1 MIYLG
6 IHNSWQSGAA
16 LIVNGKVVGAVS
28 EERFNRIKNF
38 HGMPTQSISFLLS
51 EQNLKINDVDRVV
64 YGMVTAVEPN
74 EGVLKKIIKTII
86 EGCIKNPSI
95 KEKYFER
102 VNAEM
107 LWNKKHLDEIKG
119 WVTENKLEEKFYLI
133 DHHYSHAAGAYYS
146 SPFNNCLT
154 FTSDGKGNYKS
165 AGIYRGT
172 KSFLEELDYLTTF
185 DSLGYFYGNITS
197 ALGFKAE
204 RHEGKVTGLA
214 AYGKKTKFQKV
225 TDSIFELKNG
235 SFQSCLGKYY
245 LPWFCKKSDLP
256 SLFDEVKKY
265 NKEDIAYATQK
276 TLENVTCYWIESA
289 IKKYNSN
296 RLTDICLSGG
306 IFANVRLNQKIMELD
321 KVKNIFVMPAMGDM
335 GIPLGSCFAQMVKDK
350 KPFKRFIPSM
360 SLGPSFSDKY
370 IENLL
375 KKNKSRFSRIKDK
388 KSVMLKCLRENK
400 VIGFFNGKMEYGP
413 RALCNRSI
421 IVGTSDKNIND
432 WLNKRMNRTE
442 FMPFAPVM
450 RKEIANQFIK
460 DYKSDDVTLNFM
472 TSTVNCTDQFK
483 ENNPAVVHID
493 KTARPQIVTKES
505 NNFIWNVLLQW
516 ENITNENSLVN
527 TSFNIHE
534 EPIICDID
542 EGMESL
548 NKGVIDQLWFIDGDN
563 VYIYSQNEI

>member
-119 WVTENKLEEKFYLI
+119 WVTENKLEERFYLI

-421 IVGTSDKNIND
+421 VYHCRDITINS
-432 WLNKRMNRTE
+432 WLNKRLNRTE
-442 FMPFAPVM
+442 FMPFAPVTTIELA
-450 RKEIANQFIK
+450 KECFINWSE
-460 DYKSDDVTLNFM
+460 DHYSADFM
-472 TSTVNCTDQFK
+472 TVTYSVTEKFQKIC
-483 ENNPAVVHID
+483 PAVVHID
-493 KTARPQIVTKES
+493 GTARPQIVRRENNPTLHNIITQYNRES
-505 NNFIWNVLLQW
+505 GDLALI
-516 ENITNENSLVN
+516 N
-527 TSFNIHE
+527 TSFNNHE
-534 EPIICDID
+534 EPIVCTPDD
-542 EGMESL
+542 ALQSL
-548 NKGVIDQLWFIDGDN
+548 SRGN
-563 VYIYSQNEI
+563 VDVLLIENYLVEK